1 MEPMLPVC
9 QSLFDDLAKRWAI
22 STSTVAR
29 WRTDRIG
36 PVYVKIGGQV
46 RYRIQDIEQ
55 YEDLSLKVITD
66 QRASAMSDRC
76 QPQA

>member
-1 MEPMLPVC
+1 MTPS
-9 QSLFDDLAKRWAI
+9 SLLTSDDLAKRWAI